1 MNNSTINFDRQYL
14 KFAKKN
20 AWDLANKVLYDLC
33 AKFPHHKNKSEVM
46 AKVMLIGRS
55 YAASIERRKNKRKN
69 YDDFYEDVVAPT
81 LTKSKLD
88 RYLSRLDGEKR
99 IAESN
104 IETILKTHKYLVD
117 LFQSITKLE
126 NRSLASKYLHFHYPN
141 LFYLYDSRAAKSLSK
156 CVRCKTSTDIYCDS
170 TYASFFKKAYEL
182 QKYIENKYKQSLSP
196 RKLDKILLW
205 IHE

>member
-1 MNNSTINFDRQYL
+1 MNSTIYFDRRYL

-20 AWDLANKVLYDLC
+20 SWDLANKVLYDLC

-55 YAASIERRKNKRKN
+55 YAASIERRKNKRNN

-81 LTKSKLD
+81 LMKSKLD
-88 RYLSRLDGEKR
+88 RYLSRLDGEER
-99 IAESN
+99 ILESN
-104 IETILKTHKYLVD
+104 IEAMLKTHKYLVD
-117 LFQSITKLE
+117 LFQSITKLDK
-126 NRSLASKYLHFHYPN
+126 RSLASKYLHFHYPN
-141 LFYLYDSRAAKSLSK
+141 LFYLYDSRAAKSLNK
-156 CVRCKTSTDIYCDS
+156 CVGCKTKPSRDFDS

-196 RKLDKILLW
+196 RELDKILLW
-205 IHE
+205 IYE